1 MAHINRQTPMRNSTA
16 MPDPGIPQSRTATS
30 GLLSLQSTAE
40 RSLLDAI
47 DQARSHDVN
56 HELDLPQLVVCG
68 SQSSGKSSTLEGF
81 SGYSFPRGEST
92 CTRFVTE

>member
-1 MAHINRQTPMRNSTA
+1 MAHSNLQKTMRNPTVAASLGA
-16 MPDPGIPQSRTATS
+16 PQSRAATS
-30 GLLSLQSTAE
+30 GLLSLQSAAE
-40 RSLLDAI
+40 RRLLDVI
-47 DQARSHDVN
+47 DQVRLHDVN

>member
-1 MAHINRQTPMRNSTA
+1 MANGTPGTPRTK
-16 MPDPGIPQSRTATS
+16 TATS
-30 GLLSLQSTAE
+30 GLLSLQSAAE
-40 RSLLDAI
+40 RRLLDAI
-47 DQARSHDVN
+47 DQVRLHDVN